1 MKSQRG
7 AHSERED
14 AATTRNG
21 IAVDAIVRK
30 LVQKPGTIKS
40 QAGRESIARPDLE
53 RGQAIIS
60 GSAARD
66 LGARILVIAP
76 DRPGAGV
83 VVETP
88 CRTPGGRGRVA
99 QREPGRA
106 ARAVIAGGKSD
117 VEGIVEHD
125 TGTQAHGIEVSEDG
139 AIACPIR
146 ARVRVRSAPAPDV
159 RLPVV
164 FVHVPD

>member
-1 MKSQRG
+1 MKSKHG

-40 QAGRESIARPDLE
+40 QAGCESIARPDLE
-53 RGQAIIS
+53 RGQVIIS

-66 LGARILVIAP
+66 LGARMRVIAP

-83 VVETP
+83 GVETP
-88 CRTPGGRGRVA
+88 RRTPGGRGRVA
-99 QREPGRA
+99 QRRTWCG
-106 ARAVIAGGKSD
+106 
-117 VEGIVEHD
+117 
-125 TGTQAHGIEVSEDG
+125 
-139 AIACPIR
+139 
-146 ARVRVRSAPAPDV
+146 
-159 RLPVV
+159 
-164 FVHVPD
+164 